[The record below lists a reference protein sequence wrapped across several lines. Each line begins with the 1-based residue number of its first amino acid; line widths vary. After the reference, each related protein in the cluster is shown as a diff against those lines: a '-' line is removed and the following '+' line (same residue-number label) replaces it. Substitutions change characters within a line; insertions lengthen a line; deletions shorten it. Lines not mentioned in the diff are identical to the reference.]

1 MKSTLQ
7 GPRRIPIAPLLSALA
22 ALVLALSCEFV
33 GSDMFPNQLQKAEA
47 SYDLASKA
55 GMSADKI
62 QVLRIQRLM
71 SSNGIVGIFA
81 LINDGNGYKLFIFKD
96 DLSFITKLENPNFGL
111 FLGTDD
117 PGNFVCGTARIS
129 PDYSSV
135 VSAAYPGCN
144 DGSLEISRSALILYS
159 SDISGSTGLA
169 GFYKSGPS
177 YSFWP
182 NTPIRSG
189 YYYNAVDSL
198 LSPTDSRLII
208 LMMSRNFGNSLTAID
223 LGATSLLASN
233 IFQGTA
239 AQIYQN
245 PNAVVTEVSSSSSDQ
260 AWLTIG
266 GIVSLSHD
274 NRTRLVRYAY
284 GSGKE
289 LDSMAI
295 DDTWMAA
302 INFEDSGSY
311 WYYYDR
317 YTGCLFKM
325 RSWWK

>member
-1 MKSTLQ
+1 VPFHQTFVDGVDQLFVFEYLV
-7 GPRRIPIAPLLSALA
+7 RLA
-22 ALVLALSCEFV
+22 HPGL
-33 GSDMFPNQLQKAEA
+33 PQ
-47 SYDLASKA
+47 
-55 GMSADKI
+55 
-62 QVLRIQRLM
+62 
-71 SSNGIVGIFA
+71 FA
-81 LINDGNGYKLFIFKD
+81 
-96 DLSFITKLENPNFGL
+96 GL
-111 FLGTDD
+111 FGDD
-117 PGNFVCGTARIS
+117 AIAKLK
-129 PDYSSV
+129 
-135 VSAAYPGCN
+135 AA
-144 DGSLEISRSALILYS
+144 
-159 SDISGSTGLA
+159 
-169 GFYKSGPS
+169 KSKTKS
-177 YSFWP
+177 CADVAK
-182 NTPIRSG
+182 TV
-189 YYYNAVDSL
+189 AAD
-198 LSPTDSRLII
+198 T
-208 LMMSRNFGNSLTAID
+208 SLTAID